1 MRSRIGAIAQPPR
14 AIRRFYRMKVLG
26 RLSLAV
32 LASVAFFSPPSSRAA
47 VVSISHEK
55 VNECGRG
62 FVFCNGRQAYSL
74 SEIESGAI
82 QIPVFPILPSEVVI
96 VNDTGHTV
104 NTLQLSFT
112 TIQLFSFDVQCL
124 IQSSMRPDLSA
135 CNVAKSSSG
144 FSRNLFS
151 SVTADFTFDA
161 GNKKGIQDGEYF
173 DITTIGFLPGGY
185 LCGGG
190 GSGSGG
196 GNGGGGGDG
205 GGGGTGNPGPP
216 QQ

>member
-1 MRSRIGAIAQPPR
+1 
-14 AIRRFYRMKVLG
+14 MKVLG

-32 LASVAFFSPPSSRAA
+32 LASAAFLSPPSSHAA
-47 VVSISHEK
+47 AVSISHER

-74 SEIESGAI
+74 TEIENGTI
-82 QIPVFPILPSEVVI
+82 QVPVFPILPSEVVI

-104 NTLQLSFT
+104 DTLQFSFTTLQLFA
-112 TIQLFSFDVQCL
+112 FDVQCL
-124 IQSSMRPDLSA
+124 IQPSMRSELST
-135 CNVAKSSSG
+135 CNVTKTSSG
-144 FSRNLFS
+144 FSHNLFGTVS
-151 SVTADFTFDA
+151 ADFTFDA
-161 GNKKGIQDGEYF
+161 RNKKGIQDGEYF

-190 GSGSGG
+190 GDGGSGG
-196 GNGGGGGDG
+196 G
-205 GGGGTGNPGPP
+205 GGGGTGGGGGGGTTGPP

>member
-1 MRSRIGAIAQPPR
+1 
-14 AIRRFYRMKVLG
+14 MKVLG

-47 VVSISHEK
+47 VVSISHER
-55 VNECGRG
+55 VNECGRA

-104 NTLQLSFT
+104 NSLQLSFT
-112 TIQLFSFDVQCL
+112 TIQLFSFDVQC
-124 IQSSMRPDLSA
+124 IVTSSMRPYLNS

-151 SVTADFTFDA
+151 SVSAEFTFNA
-161 GNKKGIQDGEYF
+161 GNKEGILNGEYF

-185 LCGGG
+185 LCGGH
-190 GSGSGG
+190 
-196 GNGGGGGDG
+196 GGDG
-205 GGGGTGNPGPP
+205 GGGGNGGNGGGTGGGSGNTGPP

>member
-1 MRSRIGAIAQPPR
+1 
-14 AIRRFYRMKVLG
+14 MKFLC

-32 LASVAFFSPPSSRAA
+32 LASAAFITPPSSRAA
-47 VVSISHEK
+47 VVSISHER

-82 QIPVFPILPSEVVI
+82 QIPVFPFLPSEVVI

-112 TIQLFSFDVQCL
+112 TIQLFSFDAQCL
-124 IQSSMRPDLSA
+124 IQPSMRSELSA
-135 CNVAKSSSG
+135 CNVTKTSSG
-144 FSRNLFS
+144 FSHNLFS
-151 SVTADFTFDA
+151 TVSADFTFDA
-161 GNKKGIQDGEYF
+161 ENKKGIQDGEYF

-190 GSGSGG
+190 GNGSGG
-196 GNGGGGGDG
+196 CGDG

>member
-1 MRSRIGAIAQPPR
+1 
-14 AIRRFYRMKVLG
+14 MKVLG

-47 VVSISHEK
+47 VVSISHER

-124 IQSSMRPDLSA
+124 IQTTMKPYLST
-135 CNVAKSSSG
+135 CNVAKTSSG

-151 SVTADFTFDA
+151 SVSADFTFNA
-161 GNKKGIQDGEYF
+161 GKKEGIQDGEYF

-185 LCGGG
+185 LCGGQ
-190 GSGSGG
+190 GSGD
-196 GNGGGGGDG
+196 GGGGDG
-205 GGGGTGNPGPP
+205 NGGGSGPTGPP

>member
-1 MRSRIGAIAQPPR
+1 
-14 AIRRFYRMKVLG
+14 MKVLG

-47 VVSISHEK
+47 VVSISHER

-144 FSRNLFS
+144 FSCRKN
-151 SVTADFTFDA
+151 A
-161 GNKKGIQDGEYF
+161 
-173 DITTIGFLPGGY
+173 P
-185 LCGGG
+185 
-190 GSGSGG
+190 
-196 GNGGGGGDG
+196 
-205 GGGGTGNPGPP
+205 
-216 QQ
+216 